1 MVHEV
6 DVLNPVPESEQRW
19 LSRTLKNETV
29 GGLLLMAAA
38 VFALVWANSNWASSY
53 ESLVSFEVGPE
64 SLGLNLS
71 LGTWA
76 SDFVGNFLLCDW
88 LRTKT

>member
-19 LSRTLKNETV
+19 LSRALKNETV

-38 VFALVWANSNWASSY
+38 VFALVWANSNWASTY
-53 ESLVSFEVGPE
+53 ESLVKHHRM
-64 SLGLNLS
+64 
-71 LGTWA
+71 GT
-76 SDFVGNFLLCDW
+76 FYLCSRW
-88 LRTKT
+88 KR